1 MKPED
6 VIRLKELLPTT
17 LGSDEIRE
25 QLAGDIL
32 RRSIFSARM
41 ASAPYLAK
49 IREVCTAIAAGSIN
63 AADARAQLLPIL
75 EQMGHSPQDE
85 GGLKNPA
92 SIRRLNLILD
102 TQTQMASSVAR
113 LSEQTEATINLFP
126 AWELTRLETRAFPRA
141 DWMQRWTA
149 AGNSVNWEGAVK
161 RQMIALKS
169 SPIWAALGNGAGG
182 FTDTLGNP
190 YPPFA
195 YSSGLDW
202 LDVDRE
208 TCEKL
213 GLVKGE
219 AASRRLKGE
228 AASRRLKGEAASS
241 PLVPERP
248 SLSPSER
255 DIADA
260 IKRYGF
266 PSIADDL
273 NIEGLSIS

>member
-6 VIRLKELLPTT
+6 IERVKELLPTS
-17 LGSDEIRE
+17 LGSDEIRGKI
-25 QLAGDIL
+25 AADIL
-32 RRSIFSARM
+32 RRSVFSARM
-41 ASAPYLAK
+41 ENARYLAK
-49 IREVCTAIAAGSIN
+49 IREVCTAMAAGEIN
-63 AADARAQLLPIL
+63 AADARAQLLSVL
-75 EQMGHSPQDE
+75 EQMGHSPQDA

-113 LSEQTEATINLFP
+113 LAEQTDATVNLFP
-126 AWELTRLETRAFPRA
+126 AWELTRLETRAVPRA

-149 AGNSVNWEGAVK
+149 AGNSVNWEGAV
-161 RQMIALKS
+161 RRPMIALKS
-169 SPIWAALGNGAGG
+169 SPIWQALGDGVGG

-195 YSSGLDW
+195 FSSGLDW

-208 TCEKL
+208 TCENL
-213 GLVKGE
+213 GL
-219 AASRRLKGE
+219 LKPDQ
-228 AASRRLKGEAASS
+228 R
-241 PLVPERP
+241 PEGTNSVP
-248 SLSPSER
+248 SLSPGEA

-260 IKRYGF
+260 IKRFGF

-273 NIEGLSIS
+273 DIEGLSIS

>member
-6 VIRLKELLPTT
+6 IERVKDLLPTS
-17 LGSDEIRE
+17 LGSDEIRG
-25 QLAGDIL
+25 QIAADIL
-32 RRSIFSARM
+32 RRSVFSARM
-41 ASAPYLAK
+41 ENARYLAK
-49 IREVCTAIAAGSIN
+49 IREVCTAMAAGRIN
-63 AADARAQLLPIL
+63 AADARAQLLAVL
-75 EQMGHSPQDE
+75 EQIGHSPQDD
-85 GGLKNPA
+85 GGLRNPA

-113 LSEQTEATINLFP
+113 LAEQTAATVNLFP
-126 AWELTRLETRAFPRA
+126 AWELTRLETRAVPRA

-149 AGNSVNWEGAVK
+149 AGNSVNWEGAA
-161 RQMIALKS
+161 RRPMIALKS
-169 SPIWAALGNGAGG
+169 SPIWQALGDGVGG

-208 TCEKL
+208 TCERL
-213 GLVKGE
+213 GLLKSGE
-219 AASRRLKGE
+219 AVSR
-228 AASRRLKGEAASS
+228 
-241 PLVPERP
+241 PLQNDVP
-248 SLSPSER
+248 SLSPGEA

-260 IKRYGF
+260 IRRYGF

-273 NIEGLSIS
+273 DIEGLSIS

>member
-41 ASAPYLAK
+41 ASATYLAK
-49 IREVCTAIAAGSIN
+49 IREVCTAMAAGSIN
-63 AADARAQLLPIL
+63 AADARAQLLSIL

-113 LSEQTEATINLFP
+113 LSEQTDATLNLFP
-126 AWELTRLETRAFPRA
+126 AWELTRLETRTVPRA

-161 RQMIALKS
+161 RPMIALKS

-195 YSSGLDW
+195 YSSGMDW

-213 GLVKGE
+213 GLLLGRDATAPNDGDE
-219 AASRRLKGE
+219 TGRGRLGR
-228 AASRRLKGEAASS
+228 A
-241 PLVPERP
+241 
-248 SLSPSER
+248 SLSPGEQ

-266 PSIADDL
+266 TSIGD
-273 NIEGLSIS
+273 GLEVA